1 MWIQSGK
8 DPSQT
13 WSGGYAAGSSSGYAD
28 LKSTVQLIDSD
39 GTKYP
44 MLKEGTDYV
53 MGGNPG
59 ENINIKLQTSSD
71 GDPRSDQYG
80 VYIKK
85 LDLDYLAK
93 VQEDYLR
100 TLGAGRKKYLLEH
113 PDELNKEVMDKV
125 DPNRVLVGVYSV
137 NGQSDEDGLAEVN
150 IPIQPGWNNSLL
162 FTFVHYGYAAG
173 ASDDKAKQK
182 DFWIDAG
189 SVALEIAAWG
199 LATAATGGW
208 AAVAWVVRAAS
219 LVGKVN
225 RLYLIGEIAHISKRW
240 FQDGFGQV
248 GLNKY
253 DAKFPNP
260 GGFNHQYII
269 DTTGDAPRTAVE
281 KFLTGPLF
289 YPVVIGALAITVFG

>member
-8 DPSQT
+8 DPIQT
-13 WSGGYAAGSSSGYAD
+13 WSGGYAAGSSSGYAN
-28 LKSTVQLIDSD
+28 LKSTAQLIDSD

-53 MGGNPG
+53 MGGNHG

-85 LDLDYLAK
+85 LDISYLAK
-93 VQEDYLR
+93 VQEDYLK
-100 TLGAGRKKYLLEH
+100 TLGAARKKYLLEH
-113 PDELNKEVMDKV
+113 PDELNKEVMNKV
-125 DPNRVLVGVYSV
+125 NPNQALVGVYSV
-137 NGQSDEDGLAEVN
+137 NGESDEDGLAEVN
-150 IPIQPGWNNSLL
+150 IPIQPGWNNSIL
-162 FTFVHYGYAAG
+162 FTYVHYGYAAG
-173 ASDDKAKQK
+173 ASDDKAKQRE
-182 DFWIDAG
+182 FWIDAG
-189 SVALEIAAWG
+189 SIALEIATWA

-208 AAVAWVVRAAS
+208 AAVAGIAKLALWAKRA
-219 LVGKVN
+219 N
-225 RLYLIGEIAHISKRW
+225 RLYLIGEIGYITHRW

-269 DTTGDAPRTAVE
+269 DTTGDTPRTAFD

-289 YPVVIGALAITVFG
+289 YPIVIGALAITVFG